1 MTATPL
7 FSNDDADLAGKRL
20 LILGG
25 GLWQLEYVRRAR
37 QLGIETW
44 VTDWSSS
51 AVARDEAAR
60 FEPIDLKDRDATLAL
75 ARRARVD
82 GVLTAAD
89 IGVPTAAFVAGRLG
103 LPGHAPALADA
114 ATDKFAMRR
123 RSESLGIPCPAYRCV
138 RSVAEAGAALDA
150 VGLPAI
156 VKPIDNCSSRGV
168 RWIGAT
174 ADVATAA
181 PEALAASRAGA
192 ALVEQFLVGTEGSIE
207 ALVQD
212 GRVFVLGICDKTKSR
227 LPDRYDLELRYPGAY
242 DRAEWS
248 DIGALARRIA
258 SGFNMVDGIL
268 HIEFLV
274 SRDTGTVYLIEFA
287 IRGCGSKV
295 ATHLMPALTGID
307 VTRIVIGQAL
317 GVRTGIEHH
326 GGHGGRIPLV
336 FRSEPPRPQWCP
348 TPARANHGALHFL
361 MFPPGRVTAVR
372 GVEAA
377 RRVPGVID
385 VCVERL
391 PGELIDE
398 VYDGRSRPGHVLVH
412 GESLADVQ
420 QTISEVRG
428 MIRIDYED
436 AADVPPLVS

>member
-1 MTATPL
+1 MRTL
-7 FSNDDADLAGKRL
+7 SELAGKRL

-44 VTDWSSS
+44 VTDWSAT
-51 AVARDEAAR
+51 AVAREHADH

-75 ARRARVD
+75 AGRARVD

-174 ADVATAA
+174 ADVTTAA

-192 ALVEQFLVGTEGSIE
+192 ALVEQFLAGTEGSIE
-207 ALVQD
+207 ALVQG
-212 GRVFVLGICDKTKSR
+212 GRVFVLGICDKTKSP

-242 DRAEWS
+242 DHEVWRE
-248 DIGALARRIA
+248 IEALARRIA
-258 SGFNMVDGIL
+258 AGFDVVDGIL

-274 SRDTGTVYLIEFA
+274 PRETGTVHLIEFA
-287 IRGCGSKV
+287 LRGCGSKV
-295 ATHLMPALTGID
+295 ATHLIPVLTGVD
-307 VTRIVIGQAL
+307 VTAIAIAQAL
-317 GVRTGIEHH
+317 GVRLPIEPT
-326 GGHGGRIPLV
+326 GGRY
-336 FRSEPPRPQWCP
+336 
-348 TPARANHGALHFL
+348 GALHFL
-361 MFPPGRVTAVR
+361 MFPRGRVTAVR
-372 GVEAA
+372 GVDQA
-377 RRVPGVID
+377 RRLRGVID

-391 PGELIDE
+391 PGEVIGE
-398 VYDGRSRPGHVLVH
+398 VHDGRSRPGHVLVS
-412 GESLADVQ
+412 GRSRAEVQ
-420 QTISEVRG
+420 QIITEVRG
-428 MIRIDYED
+428 MIRLDYEH
-436 AADVPPLVS
+436 AADVAPLQITQMDYQRNSSVVSAFSRTGRELKAESL